1 MALKPETKVDTV
13 NAVLIGLQEVS
24 FILYDHKRSLVWTS
38 DCIIGIL
45 RSLSF

>member
-1 MALKPETKVDTV
+1 MALKPETKVDAV

-24 FILYDHKRSLVWTS
+24 FILYDRKHSLVWTS

-45 RSLSF
+45 NSWSF